1 MKIYF
6 GLIAWLVTICLYA
19 QQNVNYD
26 ESKVA
31 AYTLPDL
38 LQANN
43 GDKIVSS
50 TQWERQ
56 RRPEL
61 LELFSSQMYGR
72 TPEDKIDVT
81 YEIVSENRNA
91 MDGKATSKQVRFIFS
106 NGKKKVEALL
116 WMYIPNK
123 PAGKVPVFV
132 GYNFKGNHSTTFDTT
147 VLYSPVFHLVKESD
161 HPDWERGNQASRW
174 SYDKIIE
181 IGRASCRE
189 RV

>member
-91 MDGKATSKQVRFIFS
+91 MDGKATTLFFLLFL
-106 NGKKKVEALL
+106 KK
-116 WMYIPNK
+116 
-123 PAGKVPVFV
+123 F
-132 GYNFKGNHSTTFDTT
+132 
-147 VLYSPVFHLVKESD
+147 
-161 HPDWERGNQASRW
+161 
-174 SYDKIIE
+174 
-181 IGRASCRE
+181 
-189 RV
+189 